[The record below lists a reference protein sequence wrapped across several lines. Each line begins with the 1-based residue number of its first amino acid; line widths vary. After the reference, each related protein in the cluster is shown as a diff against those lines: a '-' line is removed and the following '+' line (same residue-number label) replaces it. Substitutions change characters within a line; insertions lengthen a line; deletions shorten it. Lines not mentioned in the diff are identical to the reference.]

1 MDLISTGLKTAG
13 MLCIVLGM
21 LILVL
26 YLMKKFV
33 FQKRGAKGDLAIKT
47 LASLYLSTKERVEVI
62 EIAGERIVL
71 GVAPGN
77 INYITRLKDLKI
89 PDSNL
94 DDNDPKR
101 E

>member
-26 YLMKKFV
+26 YLMKRFI
-33 FQKRGAKGDLAIKT
+33 FRKREAKGDLAIKT

-71 GVAPGN
+71 GVAPGS
-77 INYITRLKDLKI
+77 INYITRLKGSKI
-89 PDSNL
+89 LNPSL
-94 DDNDPKR
+94 DDNDPKK

>member
-26 YLMKKFV
+26 YLMKRFV
-33 FQKRGAKGDLAIKT
+33 YQRRETKGDLAVKT
-47 LASLYLSTKERVEVI
+47 LASLYLTAKERIEVI
-62 EIAGERIVL
+62 DIAGERIVL

-77 INYITRLKDLKI
+77 INYITRLKETEI
-89 PDSNL
+89 QGPDPE
-94 DDNDPKR
+94 DKGPER

>member
-26 YLMKKFV
+26 YLMKRFL
-33 FQKRGAKGDLAIKT
+33 FQRREVNGDLAIKI

-62 EIAGERIVL
+62 EIADERIVL
-71 GVAPGN
+71 GVAPGSV
-77 INYITRLKDLKI
+77 NYITRLKDLKM
-89 PDSNL
+89 PDPNP
-94 DDNDPKR
+94 DDNDQKR